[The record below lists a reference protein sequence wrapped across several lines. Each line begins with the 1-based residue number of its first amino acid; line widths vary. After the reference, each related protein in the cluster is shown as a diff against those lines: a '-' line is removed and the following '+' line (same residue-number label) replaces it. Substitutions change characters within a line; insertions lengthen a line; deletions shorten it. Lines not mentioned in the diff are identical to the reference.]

1 MLGVTTFAV
10 SVKVNLPNFKLYA
23 HNYNQVLANYNK
35 THLNL
40 SKMVKAAKK
49 DELVFQS
56 LTEPLIEGNIQINS
70 SWPSVSDIIDFVA
83 LAISSIAII
92 GVIFTFLKVRK
103 LLAII
108 AILQS
113 TTPVKSES
121 QISPFIYKAFST
133 PTPVPSDFDLL
144 IQNFS

>member
-1 MLGVTTFAV
+1 M
-10 SVKVNLPNFKLYA
+10 YA
-23 HNYNQVLANYNK
+23 HNYNQVLANDNK
-35 THLNL
+35 AHLNL

-83 LAISSIAII
+83 FAISSIAIF

-108 AILQS
+108 AI
-113 TTPVKSES
+113 
-121 QISPFIYKAFST
+121 
-133 PTPVPSDFDLL
+133 
-144 IQNFS
+144 

>member
-1 MLGVTTFAV
+1 MALLHEFFDDSNLQTILGDTTFAE
-10 SVKVNLPNFKLYA
+10 SVEVNLPNFKLYA
-23 HNYNQVLANYNK
+23 HNYNQVLANDNK
-35 THLNL
+35 AHLNL
-40 SKMVKAAKK
+40 SKMVKAVKK

-83 LAISSIAII
+83 FAISSIAIF

-108 AILQS
+108 AI
-113 TTPVKSES
+113 
-121 QISPFIYKAFST
+121 
-133 PTPVPSDFDLL
+133 
-144 IQNFS
+144 